1 MKVIFLCFAEV
12 VFIAGVVSLCFC
24 QLCKD
29 IIREVAFDVFV
40 VLMVFAIVIEGIG
53 WLYHF

>member
-12 VFIAGVVSLCFC
+12 VFIAGVVALCFC

-40 VLMVFAIVIEGIG
+40 VLIIFAIAIEGIG